1 MGTTIG
7 MLALSLSPSAA
18 APFASLSKETRE
30 IFLQGLSTSMVGLK
44 RKAFVSLRQLI
55 CIKAVR
61 RENSLFSYICP
72 IKNKHNVLVSKMYSL
87 FFSIFLLLLFDFFF
101 SSSFLYNKSSF

>member
-30 IFLQGLSTSMVGLK
+30 IFLQGLSTSMIGLK
-44 RKAFVSLRQLI
+44 RKAFVALRQLI

-61 RENSLFSYICP
+61 REFFVFPICP
-72 IKNKHNVLVSKMYSL
+72 IKKQTACVGIKNVLT
-87 FFSIFLLLLFDFFF
+87 FFSIFLLLLLVFI
-101 SSSFLYNKSSF
+101 

>member
-30 IFLQGLSTSMVGLK
+30 IFLQGLSTSMIGLK
-44 RKAFVSLRQLI
+44 RKAFVALRQLI

-61 RENSLFSYICP
+61 REF
-72 IKNKHNVLVSKMYSL
+72 L
-87 FFSIFLLLLFDFFF
+87 FF
-101 SSSFLYNKSSF
+101 LYVL